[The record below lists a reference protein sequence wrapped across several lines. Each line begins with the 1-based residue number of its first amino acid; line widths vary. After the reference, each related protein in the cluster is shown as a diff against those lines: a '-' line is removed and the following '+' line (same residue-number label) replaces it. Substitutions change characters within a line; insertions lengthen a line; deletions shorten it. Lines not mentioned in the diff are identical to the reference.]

1 LKKISTGQII
11 ANIITGLVLV
21 GLMVFVVV
29 SYILDPAKYGEGV
42 TKGLVAFTT
51 TFIILLVV
59 TASIYLIKAIT
70 ERFSGNGS
78 SAKST
83 GLTSQNKGKS
93 DKLMAAVIAAA
104 INQFQFDSNGQIA
117 VGFKVRELFDVNT
130 PWTTFS
136 KNDYH
141 KSGGSR

>member
-1 LKKISTGQII
+1 LKKTSTGQII
-11 ANIITGLVLV
+11 ANIVTGLVLI
-21 GLMVFVVV
+21 GLTVFIIT

-59 TASIYLIKAIT
+59 TASIYLIKTIT
-70 ERFSGNGS
+70 ERFSGNGT
-78 SAKST
+78 SAKSPGSTT
-83 GLTSQNKGKS
+83 GNKGKS
-93 DKLMAAVIAAA
+93 DKIMAAVIAAA
-104 INQFQFDSNGQIA
+104 VHQFQLDSNGQIA
-117 VGFKVRELFDVNT
+117 IGFRVRELLDVNT
-130 PWTTFS
+130 PWTTFF

>member
-1 LKKISTGQII
+1 MKKISTGQII
-11 ANIITGLVLV
+11 ANIVTGLILV

-70 ERFSGNGS
+70 ERFSGNGA
-78 SAKST
+78 SAKGPGSAT
-83 GLTSQNKGKS
+83 QNKGES
-93 DKLMAAVIAAA
+93 DKIMAAVIATAVH
-104 INQFQFDSNGQIA
+104 QFQLDSNGQIA
-117 VGFKVRELFDVNT
+117 VGFRVRELFDVNT
-130 PWTTFS
+130 PWATFS